1 MERGIIGWSR
11 MMVICRV
18 WLVALVSSVL
28 LVPQAQAHE
37 VTPTITDFTVTGG
50 TLSVTMRANIEAFL
64 AGIDLE
70 GLEDTNASAQVDT
83 YDRLRA
89 LEPDALT
96 QDVTTYWPQMAADLQ
111 LETDQG
117 PVTAILNGVEV
128 EPQPDLELPRVTVL
142 TLQADLPA
150 NASTLTIGWPAN
162 YGAMIVRQN
171 GVEDPYTA
179 YLAAGTSTD
188 PVAITGGY
196 NLGAAETFLTYIPV
210 GFDHILPKGLDHI
223 LFVLGL
229 FFLST
234 QLKPLLWQI
243 SAFTLAH
250 TVTLALGA
258 LGLVAVP
265 AAIVEPLIAASITFV
280 AVENI
285 LTRGLSPWRPVV
297 VFVFGLL
304 HGLGFA
310 SVLGEF
316 GLPQSQFV
324 PALIGFNVGV
334 EIGQLTVIALAFLAV
349 GFWFGD
355 KPWYR
360 KAISVPASLVIGAIG
375 AYWFVERAFGL

>member
-1 MERGIIGWSR
+1 
-11 MMVICRV
+11 MMIVIRV
-18 WLVALVSSVL
+18 WLAALVSSVL
-28 LVPQAQAHE
+28 LVPHAQAHE
-37 VTPTITDFTVTGG
+37 VTPTITDFSVVDGS
-50 TLSVTMRANIEAFL
+50 LSVTMRANVEAFL

-96 QDVTTYWPQMAADLQ
+96 QDVTTYWPQMAGDLQ

-117 PVTAILNGVEV
+117 PVTAILSGVEV

-196 NLGAAETFLTYIPV
+196 SLGAAETFLTYIPV

-265 AAIVEPLIAASITFV
+265 GAIVEPLIAASITFV

>member
-1 MERGIIGWSR
+1 MIIS
-11 MMVICRV
+11 RV

-28 LVPQAQAHE
+28 LAPHAQAHE
-37 VTPTITDFTVTGG
+37 VTPTITDFTVEGG

-89 LEPDALT
+89 LAPDALT

-117 PVTAILNGVEV
+117 PVTAILSGVEV

-196 NLGAAETFLTYIPV
+196 SLGAAETFLTYIPV

-265 AAIVEPLIAASITFV
+265 GAIVEPLIAASITFV

-285 LTRGLSPWRPVV
+285 ITRGLSPWRPVV

>member
-1 MERGIIGWSR
+1 
-11 MMVICRV
+11 V
-18 WLVALVSSVL
+18 WLAALVSSIL
-28 LVPQAQAHE
+28 LTSQAQAHE
-37 VTPTITDFTVTGG
+37 VTPTITDFTVEGG
-50 TLSVTMRANIEAFL
+50 TLSLTMRANIEAFL

-70 GLEDTNASAQVDT
+70 GLEDTNASAQVDI

-89 LEPDALT
+89 LAPDALT
-96 QDVTTYWPQMAADLQ
+96 QDVTTYWPQMAGDLQ

-117 PVTAILNGVEV
+117 PVTAILSGVEV

-142 TLQADLPA
+142 TLRADLPA
-150 NASTLTIGWPAN
+150 NASTLTIGWPAK

-196 NLGAAETFLTYIPV
+196 SLGAAETFLTYIPV

-265 AAIVEPLIAASITFV
+265 GAIVEPLIAASITFV

-360 KAISVPASLVIGAIG
+360 KVISVPASLVIGAIG

>member
-1 MERGIIGWSR
+1 MKRGMNGWSR
-11 MMVICRV
+11 IVIISRV

-28 LVPQAQAHE
+28 LAPHAQAHE
-37 VTPTITDFTVTGG
+37 VTPTITDFTVEGG

-89 LEPDALT
+89 LAPDALT

-117 PVTAILNGVEV
+117 PVTAILSGVEV

-196 NLGAAETFLTYIPV
+196 SLGAAETFLTYIPV

-265 AAIVEPLIAASITFV
+265 GAIVEPLIAASITFV

-285 LTRGLSPWRPVV
+285 ITRGLSPWRPVV

>member
-1 MERGIIGWSR
+1 M
-11 MMVICRV
+11 

-28 LVPQAQAHE
+28 LTSQAQAHE
-37 VTPTITDFTVTGG
+37 VTPTITDFTVEGG

-89 LEPDALT
+89 LAPDALT

-117 PVTAILNGVEV
+117 PVTAILSGVEV

-196 NLGAAETFLTYIPV
+196 SLGTTETFLTYIPV

-265 AAIVEPLIAASITFV
+265 GTIVEPLIAASITFV

>member
-11 MMVICRV
+11 MMIVIRV
-18 WLVALVSSVL
+18 WLAALVSSVL
-28 LVPQAQAHE
+28 LVPHAQAHE
-37 VTPTITDFTVTGG
+37 VTPTITDFSVVDGS
-50 TLSVTMRANIEAFL
+50 LSVTMRANVEAFL

-96 QDVTTYWPQMAADLQ
+96 QDVTTYWPQMAGDLQ

-117 PVTAILNGVEV
+117 PVTAILSGVEV

-196 NLGAAETFLTYIPV
+196 SLGAAETFLTYIPV

-265 AAIVEPLIAASITFV
+265 GAIVEPLIAASITFV